1 MAILTVV
8 GCHAIR
14 ASATPDAGGGADAPF
29 IPASPSPRLTRVIL
43 PKKKPLKWSTG
54 TASGEYVGPPTSTKL
69 RKYWGGGEEDPIA
82 STDDYIWNKE
92 FMGHMKRLIGDE
104 QSSSNPV
111 PYPVMH
117 ESSGFLNLDRA
128 MSLDS
133 MEIDLSKELSQPTKR
148 VLEQQV
154 EAAGRGLSAIQ
165 NPSVSA
171 SPKWPLVPT
180 RREQA
185 KWDRANKAATGG
197 TDVIIHESTRKHGDP
212 MVMEIKSKEEY
223 IKIDKPAGSWFTDR
237 TSLNSNVNHAHPCT
251 WAFTELRV
259 YLSPNCHQGEQ
270 LHLPRHLPFLSK
282 AAFCIFVLNVTN
294 WTLKLLF
301 GLGLLGSLLYIRM
314 LGYTVDS
321 MAGGA
326 QGLVKNAVGQP
337 RLLVPVVLVMIY
349 NRWNEKLVPDLGF
362 IHLELIPMLVG
373 FFTYKVATFAQAI
386 QDSFFLVDER
396 NQG

>member
-54 TASGEYVGPPTSTKL
+54 TASEEYVGPPTSTKL

-111 PYPVMH
+111 PYPVMD

-197 TDVIIHESTRKHGDP
+197 TDVIIHESTRKYGDP

-223 IKIDKPAGSWFTDR
+223 IKLKKK
-237 TSLNSNVNHAHPCT
+237 L
-251 WAFTELRV
+251 
-259 YLSPNCHQGEQ
+259 Q
-270 LHLPRHLPFLSK
+270 LLTVGIGGIGVISAYVSYSAET
-282 AAFCIFVLNVTN
+282 AAS
-294 WTLKLLF
+294 F

-396 NQG
+396 NQGKQVKTEHKRKKKAVIKAERKKGKNPAMKAEKNGYAVVVAA